1 MKGTKKTRPGEATP
15 GAGRGTETKTAREA
29 VNFSSSNFTT
39 PSATA
44 QGIFEILPI
53 GEGNAISSKSLAGL
67 VGAASVREL
76 QSMIAQEREDGALIL
91 STCRGGGGYFRP
103 SPGDAGKVEIERY
116 VATLRARA
124 LSTLRVLRSA
134 KAAVAASEVAGQV
147 DMDDLGVM

>member
-1 MKGTKKTRPGEATP
+1 MRDTKKARPGEATP
-15 GAGRGTETKTAREA
+15 GAGQGTETKTACEA
-29 VNFSSSNFTT
+29 VNFSNSNFTT

-103 SPGDAGKVEIERY
+103 SPGNEGRAEIEKYIR
-116 VATLRARA
+116 TLRMRA
-124 LSTLRVLRSA
+124 LNTLRVLRSA
-134 KAAVAASEVAGQV
+134 KAAVARSEIVGQV